1 LCDDAPKKHNRGDNN
16 AVPLLKKNPYAKLE
30 KAIGYRFRKRAWLE
44 KALVHRSYRF
54 ENMEVD
60 VDNQRLEFLG
70 DAVIGFVTGAYLFTA
85 HEDED
90 EGFLTS
96 LRSQVTSGK
105 ALAELAQDLDLGSY
119 IKLGKGEIGA
129 GGHKR
134 QSTLADALEA
144 VIGAVYLDG
153 GMKAVQR
160 LFNTVFLPVIE
171 GLSGDVWAGNPK
183 GKLQEVC
190 QQRWRKGP
198 HYRVVKRSG
207 PAHASVYTVHVD
219 LPDKRHAQGT
229 ARNKQDAEADAAA
242 QALKILKRR
251 RRKR

>member
-1 LCDDAPKKHNRGDNN
+1 M
-16 AVPLLKKNPYAKLE
+16 PLLRRSPYAALE
-30 KAIGYRFRKRAWLE
+30 KAIGYRFRKRAFLE

-54 ENMEVD
+54 ENPDVE

-70 DAVIGFVTGAYLFTA
+70 DAVIGFVTAAYLFET
-85 HEDED
+85 HKGED

-105 ALAELAQDLDLGSY
+105 ALAELAQELDLGSH

-160 LFNTVFLPVIE
+160 LFNTVFRPVLE

-190 QQRWRKGP
+190 QKRWRTGP

-207 PAHASVYTVHVD
+207 PAHAALYTVQVD
-219 LPDKRHAQGT
+219 LPDKRQAQGK
-229 ARNKQDAEADAAA
+229 AGNKQDAEADAAA
-242 QALKILKRR
+242 HALRMVTHR